1 MFKPTFSLFIGLITA
16 SVILLSA
23 CTKIDITTLGS
34 DLIPA
39 VDNVNT
45 FDTSLTVNSG
55 SSQLFLDSTRIGR
68 DDANILGSINNDPIF
83 GKSKGDLFAEFK
95 PPFYPYF
102 FGNVSDTINP
112 VLDPRTG
119 FDSVVLCVTVNGY
132 YGDTTIPQRFQVYRM
147 SNATTNFR
155 DSLYL
160 ANFQPNAPYTQ
171 LLGQAIV
178 QPSRLRE
185 FVKFRNGKDSVNN
198 QIRIPLNNAFLNEL
212 ISQDSTEN
220 GLNNAYFNDSLFKRF
235 LTGLAVV
242 SDASFGGNC
251 LIYTSLTDSRTR
263 MEIHYRRKNKNQVDT
278 TFSAFRVS
286 IGTIGGSAASA
297 TANYFER
304 NRSGA
309 EFPGSPLN
317 DAVYM
322 QTTPGSFVHLNIPG
336 LSTFENA
343 VVHRAELVMEQI
355 PFTANPALDR
365 QLETPAFL
373 YLDLLDSTPAVKYKP
388 IYFDLSP
395 SVSYFPDNNLGF
407 FPTGGID
414 FSYHGGFIRYKNDQL
429 TGLVHGYYNFNVSR
443 YVQNLITRRG
453 FNYTLRLQAPSVLN
467 YYGFNLA
474 FQNRLANGRVRLGGG
489 NNPNYRMRLRIIYS
503 KI

>member
-1 MFKPTFSLFIGLITA
+1 MFKPTSSLFIGLLAT
-16 SVILLSA
+16 SILYLTA

-45 FDTSLTVNSG
+45 FDTILTVNSG
-55 SSQLFLDSTRIGR
+55 ASQLFMDSTRIGR
-68 DDANILGSINNDPIF
+68 DDVNILGSINNDPIF

-95 PPFYPYF
+95 PEFYPYF
-102 FGNVSDTINP
+102 YGNVSDTINP
-112 VLDPRTG
+112 VLDNRTG
-119 FDSVVLCVTVNGY
+119 FDSVVLCLTVTGF
-132 YGDTTIPQRFQVYRM
+132 YGDTTVPQRFQVYRM

-160 ANFQPNAPYTQ
+160 ANYQPDAPYTQ

-178 QPSRLRE
+178 QPNRLRE

-198 QIRIPLNNAFLNEL
+198 QIRIPLSNAFLNEL
-212 ISQDSTEN
+212 IGQDSTEA
-220 GLNNAYFNDSLFKRF
+220 GPNNAYYNDSLFKRF

-242 SDASFGGNC
+242 SDAPFGGNC
-251 LIYTSLTDSRTR
+251 LMYMSLTDSRTR
-263 MEIHYRRKNKNQVDT
+263 MEVHYRRKNKNQVDT
-278 TFSAFRVS
+278 TFSSLRIS
-286 IGTIGGSAASA
+286 IGTLGRSPASA
-297 TANYFER
+297 TANFFQR
-304 NRSGA
+304 DRSGA
-309 EFPGSPLN
+309 EFPGAPIA

-322 QTTPGSFVHLNIPG
+322 QTTPGSYSLLSVPG
-336 LSTFENA
+336 LSTFPNS
-343 VVHRAELVMEQI
+343 VVHRAELIMEQI
-355 PFTANPALDR
+355 PFASNPALDR
-365 QLETPAFL
+365 QLEAPAFL
-373 YLDLLDSTPAVKYKP
+373 YLDLRDSTSAERYKP

-395 SVSYFPDNNLGF
+395 NVSYFPDNNLGF

-414 FSYHGGFIRYKNDQL
+414 FSYYGGFIRYKNDPL

-443 YVQNLITRRG
+443 YVQNLITRGG
-453 FNYTLRLQAPSVLN
+453 FNYTFRLQSPSVLN

-474 FQNRLANGRVRLGGG
+474 FQNRLANGRVRLGSG